1 MIFKRTR
8 SYVDNEQLKLT
19 GHIFFA
25 LYLNVKNKLAD
36 KLFAFCWTKLQLLL
50 VLFKV
55 QIFED
60 SILVL
65 L

>member
-1 MIFKRTR
+1 M
-8 SYVDNEQLKLT
+8 DNEQLKLT